1 MRVNIVSSAAALL
14 LGGVLLATVPALAI
28 PAVQNPSA
36 ETASSVDPQSPDAW
50 QAEAWGGVSS
60 FEHTWTAS
68 GAFDGARALRVAVGK
83 ISGEGDAR
91 WISTFSDVTADAGE
105 TFSMHVRYRS
115 NAAANVVAH
124 LTDPEGAKSQWLF
137 IGPAPAAAGWSPFA
151 ANFTLPTWAAKM
163 RVAVTLAQPGWLE
176 TDAWSIEAKIPD
188 PTTPEPDPPLPAVSP
203 VGANILP
210 NPSFEDASIGE
221 PQRPAWWTYSEWG
234 DATSASGA
242 WISTG
247 GAVDGSRFVRLLQ
260 AKLPSDG
267 DAKWITASIPLSE
280 LGGTLRLTCSYRG
293 APLELLVRAASSDDQ
308 KVQWISAAEGP
319 QWTDWRILSGT
330 FELPSFTNQVRVG
343 LVARGQGTTDIDA
356 CSLTQANAPPAPVVH
371 EVGEENIV
379 ANPSLELADPWD
391 PGRPAD
397 WSPVIWGDLEGTA
410 TWALDALDGARAGR
424 VTVSGKA
431 EGAAGNAGWRSAPI
445 VISGAGRIRIKNRYQ
460 STTESFLRLHVSE
473 GPDGSNASW
482 FSSAA
487 LPPSPAGWST
497 GELVVQLPTWATHL
511 EIVHTLDS
519 NGALS
524 VDAFELRDAG
534 TAPSDPGEPGVEL
547 GADPLPTVALVGAA
561 NIVPNASFEGASK
574 VDPAL
579 PYFWGG
585 TSWGGA
591 QATFSWQSEGF
602 DGKRSVSLGLSF
614 PDGGTGGALWS
625 SRMFPISPRATW
637 ARVEAAARGTGTLE
651 LWLASRDVYGDIR
664 WTPVTQ
670 AGLGATWSTVGGTV
684 AIRNDA
690 QALSVVA
697 LMRVSGAM
705 QLDAVSLIEAAA
717 PVAADQGS
725 NETDLAQF
733 DPGPKGELPADQASG
748 GCSAGARSGG
758 SRALWL
764 LLIVA
769 AGWTLLR
776 RRRSTTP
783 SVLLIL
789 LTIGLLLPPA
799 SASAVNLVVN
809 PGAEGAGGV
818 DDTPLG
824 WSRVVW
830 GDVAATLTWS
840 DAVDGSRSLS
850 LEVHGGADK
859 LGNES
864 DAYWLSDA
872 IALPAG
878 GTYRV
883 RLRYKSSVKGR
894 IVAQALVGK
903 QSTWRLVAQ
912 PEAAPEW
919 TTTEGL
925 FTLPDGASHVRLA
938 FALSGIGTLATDDY
952 GLEIEPVPAQPWNG
966 AAGAGLVNG
975 GFEAAAAAPALRHAE
990 GKIPGWSFSLE
1001 AGTGTGAIAD
1011 VGAAEGKRYA
1021 TMNVTSLS
1029 SGGHATWRSDAMP
1042 VAADG
1047 GLWALRVRCRT
1058 SAALSLLVIE
1068 ELAQGGTRFQRLQ
1081 RVRPLSDPELAAQ
1094 NPWRDAG
1101 STFVVGDDVRAI
1113 RVAFALGTSGRVDLD
1128 AVMLGKAASFG
1139 ESTQPARVSVALDA
1153 PSGDVTA
1160 ALDTLRARGVV
1171 GSVYIPSNRLG
1182 AGSATSVATLTQAE
1196 VDGYE
1201 VGAYGDEVAS
1211 WVNDSGEGWRAS
1223 VLRAYARFAEAGLSA
1238 HGFAAPGGAID
1249 SGAIELVDGSEGYL
1263 RTLETGFNF
1272 EPFDYLRVV
1281 VRDVHAGISA
1291 ETVDAWVEEA
1301 RRHGGWIVLR
1311 YGGEGVDGKLDHN
1324 RLGSDLDRLLAAG
1337 ATFTTV
1343 GGTLGIW
1350 QAPPPSVAGAGA
1362 CNSKPTGQG
1371 PLRANNAALVLLIL
1385 GVVAVLQSRR
1395 KWQV

>member
-1 MRVNIVSSAAALL
+1 MHINRVYSAAALL
-14 LGGVLLATVPALAI
+14 LGAVLFGAVSALAI
-28 PAVQNPSA
+28 PSVQNPSA
-36 ETASSVDPQSPDAW
+36 EAPSSADPQTPDAW
-50 QAEAWGGVSS
+50 QPEAWGGVSS
-60 FEHTWTAS
+60 FEHTWTSA

-105 TFSMHVRYRS
+105 TFSLHVRYRS

-124 LTDPEGAKSQWLF
+124 LTDDKGAKSQWLF
-137 IGPAPAAAGWSPFA
+137 IGPAPVAAGWSPFA
-151 ANFTLPTWAAKM
+151 ANFTLPSWAAKM
-163 RVAVTLAQPGWLE
+163 RVAVALAQPGWLE
-176 TDAWSIEAKIPD
+176 TDAWSIEAKIPA
-188 PTTPEPDPPLPAVSP
+188 PTTPEPDPLLPAVSP
-203 VGANILP
+203 VEANILP

-267 DAKWITASIPLSE
+267 DAKWTSASIPLSE

-293 APLELLVRAASSDDQ
+293 APLELLVRAAASGDA
-308 KVQWISAAEGP
+308 KVQWISVAEGP

-330 FELPSFTNQVRVG
+330 FKLPSFTNQVQVG

-356 CSLTQANAPPAPVVH
+356 CSLSQAGAPASPVVH
-371 EVGEENIV
+371 DVGEQNIV

-397 WSPVIWGDLEGTA
+397 WSPVIWGDLEGSA
-410 TWALDALDGARAGR
+410 TWALDALDGARAGH
-424 VTVSGKA
+424 VSVSAKAGGA
-431 EGAAGNAGWRSAPI
+431 EGDAGWRSAPI
-445 VISGAGRIRIKNRYQ
+445 VVSGPARVLIRNRYQ
-460 STTESFLRLHVSE
+460 STTETFLRLHASD
-473 GPDGSNASW
+473 GAKGSNTGWFAS
-482 FSSAA
+482 AP
-487 LPPSPAGWST
+487 LPASPAGWST
-497 GELVVQLPTWATHL
+497 GELVVQLPPWATHL
-511 EIVHTLDS
+511 EIVHTLNT
-519 NGALS
+519 NGSLS
-524 VDAFELRDAG
+524 VDAFSLVDAG
-534 TAPSDPGEPGVEL
+534 PAPVEPAEL
-547 GADPLPTVALVGAA
+547 GVDPTPTAALVGAA

-574 VDPAL
+574 VDPQL

-585 TSWGGA
+585 SSWGAA
-591 QATFSWQSEGF
+591 QATFSWQDEGF
-602 DGKRSVSLGLSF
+602 DGQRSVSLGLSF
-614 PDGGTGGALWS
+614 PDGGTGSAQWS
-625 SRMFPISPRATW
+625 SRMFVITPRATW
-637 ARVEAAARGTGTLE
+637 ARIQAAARGTGTLE
-651 LWLASRDVYGDIR
+651 LWLASRDKYGDIR

-670 AGLGATWSTVGGTV
+670 ATLGASWAMVAGTV
-684 AIRNDA
+684 AIRADA
-690 QALSVVA
+690 EALAIVA
-697 LMRVSGAM
+697 SMRTSGAM

-717 PVAADQGS
+717 PVATDQGS
-725 NETDLAQF
+725 NETDLTQF
-733 DPGPKGELPADQASG
+733 DPGPKGVLPADQATSG
-748 GCSAGARSGG
+748 CTAGSRPGG
-758 SRALWL
+758 SQALWL

-769 AGWTLLR
+769 AGWALLR
-776 RRRSTTP
+776 RRRSATP
-783 SVLLIL
+783 MVLLIML
-789 LTIGLLLPPA
+789 ATGLLLQPA
-799 SASAVNLVVN
+799 SASAVNLVAN

-840 DAVDGSRSLS
+840 DAVDGSRSLA
-850 LEVHGGADK
+850 LEVHGGAEK
-859 LGNES
+859 LGSDS

-894 IVAQALVGK
+894 ILAQALVGK

-912 PEAAPEW
+912 PVAAPEW

-925 FTLPDGASHVRLA
+925 FTLPDGASHVRIA

-966 AAGAGLVNG
+966 AAGTELANG
-975 GFEAAAAAPALRHAE
+975 GFEAAAAVPALRHDE

-1011 VGAAEGKRYA
+1011 DGAAEGKRYA

-1047 GLWALRVRCRT
+1047 ELWALRLRCRA

-1101 STFVVGDDVRAI
+1101 STFVVGGDVRTI
-1113 RVAFALGTSGRVDLD
+1113 RVAFALGTPGRVDLD
-1128 AVMLGKAASFG
+1128 AVTLGKAASYG
-1139 ESTQPARVSVALDA
+1139 DATQPARVSIALDA
-1153 PSGDVTA
+1153 PDGDVTA
-1160 ALDTLRARGVV
+1160 VLDVLRGRGVV
-1171 GSVYIPSNRLG
+1171 GSVYLPSNRLG
-1182 AGSATSVATLTQAE
+1182 AASATPMATLTQAE
-1196 VDGYE
+1196 VDGFE
-1201 VGAYGDEVAS
+1201 VGAYGDDVAS

-1249 SGAIELVDGSEGYL
+1249 SGALELVDGSEGYL
-1263 RTLETGFNF
+1263 RTLETGFNL

-1291 ETVDAWVEEA
+1291 ETVDAWVAEA

-1311 YGGEGVDGKLDHN
+1311 YGGQGTDGKLDHI
-1324 RLGSDLDRLLAAG
+1324 RLGSDIDRLLAAG
-1337 ATFTTV
+1337 ATFSTV
-1343 GGTLGIW
+1343 GGTLGMW
-1350 QAPPPSVAGAGA
+1350 QAPPPLAEGALACSANPAG
-1362 CNSKPTGQG
+1362 SG
-1371 PLRANNAALVLLIL
+1371 PLRAHGTALVLLLL
-1385 GVVAVLQSRR
+1385 GFVVVVQSRR